1 MSARCSCVASGLTA
15 GDSAASFREL
25 LAIDKDTAFSL
36 ASCSHD
42 AEAGA
47 ARFSGGCDAL
57 TDGARLGEA
66 AVLIPARGTDS
77 GSAFLHLYPSIK
89 KMDDDVGCRNQ
100 LWASS
105 ACTGPSTSCQY
116 LFIVKLK

>member
-1 MSARCSCVASGLTA
+1 MSARCSFVASGLTA

-57 TDGARLGEA
+57 TDGARLG
-66 AVLIPARGTDS
+66 
-77 GSAFLHLYPSIK
+77 GSRAH
-89 KMDDDVGCRNQ
+89 
-100 LWASS
+100 
-105 ACTGPSTSCQY
+105 PSTRATRTARTY
-116 LFIVKLK
+116 LPPSKKWTRDAGFHYGSHARVLC